1 MDFNAGNIQEP
12 WEMLERW
19 DNIPCTCDPDSGHL
33 CEICHDT
40 EVVRAMSGHV
50 DYSQLV
56 GKQGVPAENLKGLD
70 NGRFTVL
77 RRTSP
82 TTKNKQPH
90 WVISCNTCGQEKV
103 SVTGAIKRNA
113 VACKCRRK
121 VTKRKGEAAELR
133 IPRSKSDYCNEAKV
147 MCDELKTAI
156 DCDHLP
162 DAMRIVSN
170 LVYRVKRAL
179 NASL

>member
-1 MDFNAGNIQEP
+1 MEFNAGNIQEP

-19 DNIPCTCDPDSGHL
+19 DNIPCTCDPDVGHL

-90 WVISCNTCGQEKV
+90 WVVSCNTCGQEKV
-103 SVTGAIKRNA
+103 SVTGAIKRNG
-113 VACKCRRK
+113 VACKCKPRASSTR
-121 VTKRKGEAAELR
+121 L
-133 IPRSKSDYCNEAKV
+133 PRSKSDYCNEAKV
-147 MCDELKTAI
+147 MCDELKAAI

-162 DAMRIVSN
+162 DAIRIVSN